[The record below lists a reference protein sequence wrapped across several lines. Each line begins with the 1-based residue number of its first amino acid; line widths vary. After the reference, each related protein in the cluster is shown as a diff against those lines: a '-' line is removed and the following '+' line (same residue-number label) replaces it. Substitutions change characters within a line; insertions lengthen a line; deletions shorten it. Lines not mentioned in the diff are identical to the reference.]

1 MNKIVIAEVN
11 IYFRNALT
19 SSADHQLL
27 SQSQLESINCWIPN
41 PTGSQSFAFQKISI
55 TGDMNNTV
63 ILNITGNSPGGLC
76 IYPLGKAL
84 TVGDHLRDQLIWVT
98 E

>member
-11 IYFRNALT
+11 IYFRNAL
-19 SSADHQLL
+19 SASADHQLL
-27 SQSQLESINCWIPN
+27 LQSQLESIGCWIPAS
-41 PTGSQSFAFQKISI
+41 TGSQSFAFQKISI

-84 TVGDHLRDQLIWVT
+84 TVGDHLRDQLICVT

>member
-1 MNKIVIAEVN
+1 MNKIVIVGVN

-27 SQSQLESINCWIPN
+27 SKSQLESINCWIPN
-41 PTGSQSFAFQKISI
+41 STGSQSFAFQKISI
-55 TGDMNNTV
+55 TGNMNNTV
-63 ILNITGNSPGGLC
+63 ILNISGNSPEGLC
-76 IYPLGKAL
+76 IYQLGKAL
-84 TVGDHLRDQLIWVT
+84 TVGDHLRDQLILVS

>member
-27 SQSQLESINCWIPN
+27 SKSQLQDINCWVPN

-55 TGDMNNTV
+55 TGNMNNTV
-63 ILNITGNSPGGLC
+63 ILSITGNSPGGLC

-84 TVGDHLRDQLIWVT
+84 AVGDHLRDQLIWVT